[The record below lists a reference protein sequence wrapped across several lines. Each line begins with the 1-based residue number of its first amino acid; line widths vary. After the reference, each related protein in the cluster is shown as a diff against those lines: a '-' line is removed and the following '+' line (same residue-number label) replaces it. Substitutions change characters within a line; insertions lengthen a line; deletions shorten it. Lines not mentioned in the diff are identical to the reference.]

1 MYPDFG
7 MVFYVKVEVVL
18 IFLEEILQNL
28 QIVWKNNESLVQTNA
43 SKPYIYSNLLLYFQ
57 ISTVLWRKMAETH
70 REQHKTKEN
79 DKAKQYKT
87 NQIKQN
93 KGISKKHIKIKIEQD

>member
-1 MYPDFG
+1 MYSDFG

-57 ISTVLWRKMAETH
+57 ISTVLWRKMAETR
-70 REQHKTKEN
+70 REQHKYDMQLVIN
-79 DKAKQYKT
+79 DYCIILNRFVRK
-87 NQIKQN
+87 
-93 KGISKKHIKIKIEQD
+93 